1 MRVLLLLLALPLLT
15 TFAPKSLTNYADIP
29 KAPWLWVERVP
40 LRTDAPESRRIGGL
54 IYLEGWALRSNH
66 PYFGGISAMHVT
78 GRNRPERASGR
89 AAGFS
94 LPSFLKRMRA

>member
-78 GRNRPERASGR
+78 GRAGVFNSTRPRLPPGRRVNCER
-89 AAGFS
+89 
-94 LPSFLKRMRA
+94 